1 MCQNGPNKKETVVK
15 ISNAILGASLSMV
28 ACSATALSLGAS
40 RGAVV
45 LGAPVDLVFEVQPD
59 PGTDIESSCVAARLV
74 SGETPVP
81 DSKVRVTPIPASAG
95 RSAAVRVQA
104 NVSADEPI
112 LTAKLTAGCRG
123 GVTRNYTFFAQ
134 LPESAAGTSRPV
146 DLGQLARPRTA
157 PATGPGLAGD
167 GAAATGAGRTSAAA
181 TTDVPPRRPAAAP
194 RPPRAPAANAAA
206 PRAAAAP
213 ATPASG
219 RAVFTSPQQPAPA
232 ERPRLVMEPLDV
244 WLDAPL
250 PLRAAPE
257 MAAPTATDASPQRA
271 EAAALWKAL
280 NTPVEEL
287 QQSAARTGKLEAE
300 VATQR
305 AQATSERAAAAQL
318 RQQLEAA
325 ETERFSATVVY
336 GLLALLVL
344 ALGLAAWI
352 WARARRQSALDWSHA
367 VAASGGN
374 GPLGGAVVDGPTGR
388 ESLQTAPQAA
398 DEWPGMPE
406 PVAYA
411 TPAAVPAAVA
421 VPVPTPAPVPAK
433 PAPRAATLPERAP
446 PPVMRRTEPSLRSAP
461 APLAPPPPVPPV
473 SLVPPPSAVRAA
485 PIVHPEDLFDIQQQA
500 DFFVSVGE
508 HDQAIG
514 VLKRHIAEHGETSPF
529 AYLELLRLYHTL
541 SRVDSFNQLRAQFQ
555 AQFNAQVPEF
565 SSFHRT
571 GLTLESY
578 TEALAAIEAE
588 WSSPEVLD
596 TLEGC
601 LFRRGEDAIASP
613 FDLAAYDDLLLLL
626 AIAQTTPASARG
638 APPPRTRTTPLT
650 PPPLE
655 IEPEPELPSASAFG
669 VDSLSARREQE
680 LQSLDSLSAGFSW
693 ESIPAPLA
701 PKPISEA
708 MLDIDLTD
716 PPPLTLSEL
725 PPVPVTAPPSAGDP
739 VGFGMDNDKMELR
752 LELEELERKQRTDK

>member
-1 MCQNGPNKKETVVK
+1 
-15 ISNAILGASLSMV
+15 MV

-45 LGAPVDLVFEVQPD
+45 LGAPVDLVFEIQPD
-59 PGTDIESSCVAARLV
+59 PGTDVESSCVAARLV

-81 DSKVRVTPIPASAG
+81 DSRVRVTPIPASAG
-95 RSAAVRVQA
+95 RSPAVRVQA

-112 LTAKLTAGCRG
+112 LTATLTAGCRG

-134 LPESAAGTSRPV
+134 LPEAAAGASRPV
-146 DLGQLARPRTA
+146 DLGQWARPSTA
-157 PATGPGLAGD
+157 ASPGAGLAGD
-167 GAAATGAGRTSAAA
+167 GAGATSVGRSSAATDSA
-181 TTDVPPRRPAAAP
+181 PRRPAAAP
-194 RPPRAPAANAAA
+194 RPPRAPAATAMA
-206 PRAAAAP
+206 PRANAAP
-213 ATPASG
+213 AAPGTG
-219 RAVFTSPQQPAPA
+219 RAAFAPPQQPVPP

-250 PLRAAPE
+250 PLRSAPE
-257 MAAPTATDASPQRA
+257 MAAPTATDSSPQRT

-300 VATQR
+300 VAAQR

-318 RQQLEAA
+318 KQQLQAA
-325 ETERFSATVVY
+325 ESERFSSTVVY
-336 GLLALLVL
+336 GLLALLAL

-352 WARARRQSALDWSHA
+352 WARARRQSSLGWNHA
-367 VAASGGN
+367 VAASGGMEPVPA
-374 GPLGGAVVDGPTGR
+374 GVMDGPTGR
-388 ESLQTAPQAA
+388 ESLQTAPQSA
-398 DEWPGMPE
+398 DDWSSLPA
-406 PVAYA
+406 PVAHA
-411 TPAAVPAAVA
+411 TPVA
-421 VPVPTPAPVPAK
+421 VPMPVPVPVPAPVPA
-433 PAPRAATLPERAP
+433 PAKVTPRGATLPERAP

-461 APLAPPPPVPPV
+461 APLAPPVPPAPVPPV
-473 SLVPPPSAVRAA
+473 PVVPPPLAAVRAA
-485 PIVHPEDLFDIQQQA
+485 PIVHPEELFDIQQQA

-541 SRVDSFNQLRAQFQ
+541 SRVESFNQLRAQFQ

-565 SSFHRT
+565 SSFHKT

-588 WSSPEVLD
+588 WSSPAVLE

-638 APPPRTRTTPLT
+638 APPPRARTTPLT
-650 PPPLE
+650 PPPE
-655 IEPEPELPSASAFG
+655 EVVPAPAPVATAPGAFG
-669 VDSLSARREQE
+669 VDSPAVRREQE

-701 PKPISEA
+701 AKPISEA

-725 PPVPVTAPPSAGDP
+725 PPVPVTEPPPAGQP
-739 VGFGMDNDKMELR
+739 IGFGMDNDKMELR